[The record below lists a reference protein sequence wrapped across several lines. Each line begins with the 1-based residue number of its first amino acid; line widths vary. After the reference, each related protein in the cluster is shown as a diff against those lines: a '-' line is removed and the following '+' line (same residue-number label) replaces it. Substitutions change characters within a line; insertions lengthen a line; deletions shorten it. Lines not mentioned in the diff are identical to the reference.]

1 MAKPKQSL
9 VQQWDIIPVAVILV
23 AGSILAWGWWSIE
36 ESVLSAI
43 PNFPR
48 FATLALTLAIVG
60 LLQFGNLKTKRK
72 GEILRALTHVIG
84 VAIAFIIFW
93 EVWTWEYLRAS
104 DWFRDTTLLTGR
116 TAIALLTLSLACTP
130 LVTLFGWSS
139 LNALKKPT
147 GNWGFAFVV
156 IHLIMFTFDYG
167 FVNERTNVGAV
178 VQEAFLKQYAVIGFI
193 AFLLLVP
200 LAATSNKWAMKKL
213 GKKWKQLHKLVYVI
227 NVLAVTHFIWV
238 KLSKLDLAKPASYA
252 IVVAFLLFVR
262 IPAIK
267 TRIREFKRA
276 RQAKARAARA

>member
-1 MAKPKQSL
+1 MARPQQNF
-9 VQQWDIIPVAVILV
+9 VRQWDIIPAAVILLV
-23 AGSILAWGWWSIE
+23 GGILSWVWFSIDERIIA
-36 ESVLSAI
+36 SV

-48 FATLALTLAIVG
+48 YATIALAAAVVG
-60 LLQFGNLKTKRK
+60 LLQFSTVKTKRK
-72 GEILRALTHVIG
+72 GEILRALTHLAG

-93 EVWTWEYLRAS
+93 EIWYWEYLEAA
-104 DWFRDTTLLTGR
+104 DWFRDTTLITGR

-156 IHLIMFTFDYG
+156 IHLVMFTFDYG
-167 FVNERTNVGAV
+167 FLNDRINIGAV

-227 NVLAVTHFIWV
+227 NILTVTHYIWV

-252 IVVAFLLFVR
+252 IVIAFLLFIR

-267 TRIREFKRA
+267 TRIRAFKRA
-276 RQAKARAARA
+276 RKAKARAASA